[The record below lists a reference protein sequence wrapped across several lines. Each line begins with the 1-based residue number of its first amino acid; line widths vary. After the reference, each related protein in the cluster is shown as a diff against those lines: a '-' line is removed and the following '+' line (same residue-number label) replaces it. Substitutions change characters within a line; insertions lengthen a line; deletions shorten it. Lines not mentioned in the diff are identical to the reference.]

1 MRIRAWVLCS
11 AAGLLL
17 AGQAISNP
25 ASADDLT
32 VSGTVDEPLETV
44 DPAGDGGTPGNIIIE
59 TAGTVAIE
67 ELFVGAITLNS
78 DNTLTINGTVANT
91 VESDAIG
98 VHILGGFT
106 GGLSGTGS
114 ITVSGIGP
122 DGQGTPGTG
131 NIAVLLDGAGAFTG
145 DIDLHSM
152 TIVASGPGAVGVA
165 IDTVLNGNLSLG
177 NTAAVGEGSTPCG
190 RPPRSM
196 GA

>member
-98 VHILGGFT
+98 VPFSVNSL
-106 GGLSGTGS
+106 
-114 ITVSGIGP
+114 
-122 DGQGTPGTG
+122 
-131 NIAVLLDGAGAFTG
+131 AV
-145 DIDLHSM
+145 
-152 TIVASGPGAVGVA
+152 
-165 IDTVLNGNLSLG
+165 
-177 NTAAVGEGSTPCG
+177 
-190 RPPRSM
+190 
-196 GA
+196 